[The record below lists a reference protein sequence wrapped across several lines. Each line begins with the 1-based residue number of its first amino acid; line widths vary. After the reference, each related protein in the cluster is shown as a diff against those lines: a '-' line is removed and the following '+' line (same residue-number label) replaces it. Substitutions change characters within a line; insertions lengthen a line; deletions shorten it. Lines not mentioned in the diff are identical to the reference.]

1 MYALNYKMSQGNS
14 FDGLDRTPVNTD
26 ATITTTQSNNAAY
39 FVATNGSNQYRTN
52 QTQLDFQITGTSLV
66 TPPTFNFKNSLGNTN
81 NTVIVAGQANF
92 SEQTLTGTVGN
103 SDILLDIQGYSSSI
117 NPLLRLN
124 RNSSSDGT
132 AASIV
137 NTSSSNSTLA
147 LQNNATNAPVLT
159 LLSPSLSSGNYSYL
173 QLGKDLSANTNNF
186 RLKYYY
192 DTLEANRRFAIQAYD
207 YGDTLSVYKPSV
219 TATSTDGSLVVNG
232 GLSVSSNIYSNSS
245 ISGTSLSAGS
255 GTITTTG
262 AISGGS
268 LSAGSGTIT
277 TTGAISGASLAT
289 NNVAIN
295 SNGAITAV
303 KQTLSDSTVER
314 ILYVNSTSTGSTAS
328 TTELFRVMHNN
339 DSITGNIY
347 ALGEFF
353 AQNMPTGTSAEIR
366 VGKQYAGTS
375 FPNYSTILG
384 YTFNTTTAL
393 RKGYLRLSEKTNT
406 VEFFQPST
414 VGTTANTGT
423 VVVDGDIAGAG
434 LRGTSLNLYETTSSA
449 NAVKLQATA
458 STSAYTLKFPT
469 NLGSTNDYL
478 QLGASGQLQWSAGTG
493 GGSGGSSA
501 YVSAASYT
509 SASTTLNADNTFYV
523 ITYPT
528 TNYDVNT
535 SVGYNPS
542 PGTYPYFRNNSGG
555 TVYIQVDGSFS
566 FPASAS
572 GYSKTVELRTTTS
585 SSINPISG
593 VYVTVGNAQSS
604 TTPIFQTTI
613 SAIIKLLS
621 NECFIFVARLGT
633 GTGSISLTSNIQFSV
648 LGGSGLQSITL
659 NSVSSFLTGSAQTT
673 GLNPTVNFGL
683 AQTPSGTGTTL
694 VTNTSPSITTPTITS
709 PTFSGTYSLFPTSVT
724 TPDLLLTNNVWNIN
738 LKAPFLSSAYVL
750 TLPATGGSA
759 GQLLSSL
766 GSGTLDWADV
776 GTKIGTSTSSITSA
790 MLTIDGT
797 STSSTIPNLLVRD
810 YRSAQTALYPLII
823 QGPNM
828 PNLANINIRL
838 GKANSTNDSVE
849 LGMSFS
855 GTGSSQNNFFVNL
868 YNQTYSIKI
877 YQSATYSTS
886 STTGTLVV
894 NGGVGIS
901 QKSVFGTSSLDVTSS
916 PCLEIRGISTS
927 TLDNPP
933 LKINNYS
940 TTSAATISALT
951 PSLQTGNEAIIRFG
965 RDLSAFNSAALRFYY
980 AGNGST
986 SNYASIN
993 LFNQGD
999 SIRIYDDGIT
1009 ATNTTTGTLVV
1020 QGGVG
1025 CTSIASTSIAS
1036 NTLNVANIDIT
1047 PSQGTITDLGLR
1059 WGYPQGG
1066 SDATVYNL
1074 QYPSIPYEGA
1084 GSSGQIPNR
1093 RVYWQKIG
1101 KSYTFSLNLYVSIQ
1115 NTSKQLHLLFIR
1127 SENNS
1132 SDYDFP
1138 TPACGTY
1145 TMSYSTSPN
1154 QYMSSVKFGLG
1165 VYIPAM

>member
-1 MYALNYKMSQGNS
+1 MSQGNS

-39 FVATNGSNQYRTN
+39 FVATNASNQYRTN

-66 TPPTFNFKNSLGNTN
+66 TAPTFNFKNSLGNTN
-81 NTVIVAGQANF
+81 DTVIVAGQANF

-173 QLGKDLSANTNNF
+173 QLGKDLSLNTNNF

-207 YGDTLSVYKPSV
+207 SSDTLSVYKPSV
-219 TATSTDGSLVVNG
+219 TATSTDGSVVVNG
-232 GLSVSSNIYSNSS
+232 GLSVNSNIYSNSS
-245 ISGTSLSAGS
+245 ISATSLSVGS
-255 GTITTTG
+255 GTITSG
-262 AISGGS
+262 AITSSGAIQGTS
-268 LSAGSGTIT
+268 LST
-277 TTGAISGASLAT
+277 TAAS
-289 NNVAIN
+289 IN
-295 SNGAITAV
+295 SLGAITAV
-303 KQTLSDSTVER
+303 KQTLSYDTVTR

-339 DSITGNIY
+339 NSITGNIY

-353 AQNMPTGTSAEIR
+353 AQSMPTGTSAEIR
-366 VGKQYAGTS
+366 VGKHYSGSS

-384 YTFNTTTAL
+384 YTYNTTTAQ
-393 RKGYLRLSEKTNT
+393 RKGYIRLSEKTNT
-406 VEFFQPST
+406 IEFFQPST

-423 VVVDGDIAGAG
+423 VVVDGDISGAG

-449 NAVKLQATA
+449 NAVKLQPAT

-493 GGSGGSSA
+493 GGSGGSAA

-509 SASTTLNADNTFYV
+509 SASTAYATGTTFKV
-523 ITYPT
+523 VAFATN
-528 TNYDVNT
+528 NYDVNT
-535 SVGYNPS
+535 SIVYNPS
-542 PGTYPYFRNNSGG
+542 PGTYPYFKNNSGG
-555 TVYIQVDGSFS
+555 TIYVQVNAVIAYATSTLTTFRQ
-566 FPASAS
+566 A
-572 GYSKTVELRTTTS
+572 ELRRTTS
-585 SSINPISG
+585 NTIDPIAG
-593 VYVTVGNAQSS
+593 VY
-604 TTPIFQTTI
+604 TTI
-613 SAIIKLLS
+613 MASQQAPSTNTTAVECTCTIAGIVKLLA
-621 NECFIFVARLGT
+621 NECFIIVTRQNT
-633 GTGSISLTSNIQFSV
+633 GGNVNATGEIQFSV
-648 LGGSGLQSITL
+648 LGGSGLQSVTL

-709 PTFSGTYSLFPTSVT
+709 PTFSGTYNLFPTSVT

-738 LKAPFLSSAYVL
+738 LKAPYLSSAYTL
-750 TLPATGGSA
+750 TLPATGGSS

-776 GTKIGTSTSSITSA
+776 GTSIGTSGSSITSA

-797 STSSTIPNLLVRD
+797 STSNTIPNLLLRD

-828 PNLANINIRL
+828 PTLANINIRL

-868 YNQTYSIKI
+868 YNQTPSIRI
-877 YQSATYSTS
+877 YQSVTDSTS

-894 NGGVGIS
+894 YGGVGIS

-951 PSLQTGNEAIIRFG
+951 PNLQTGNEAVIRFG
-965 RDLSAFNSAALRFYY
+965 KELSTFNAAALRFYY

-993 LFNQGD
+993 LHGQGE
-999 SIRIYDDGIT
+999 SIRIYDDGVA
-1009 ATNTTTGTLVV
+1009 ATNTTTATVVV

-1036 NTLNVANIDIT
+1036 TSISSNTLNVASIDIT

-1101 KSYTFSLNLYVSIQ
+1101 KSYTFSLNLYVSIE